1 MVITRIEV
9 NTRTV
14 VNTINRAI
22 RVIKNQI
29 DPTTEVML
37 ETEIIRET
45 EVMQEIEV
53 TVEIPQEQIIGVP
66 TVDPQ
71 ETEAV
76 HPDHQ
81 AAGVDL
87 PDHQDVDSNFCYN
100 TND

>member
-45 EVMQEIEV
+45 EVMQETEV
-53 TVEIPQEQIIGVP
+53 TAEIHQEQIMGI
-66 TVDPQ
+66 TIDPQ